1 MLILLILKYDSKM
14 KLNELTK
21 YVSLNILSLLGY
33 ICFFITLYTFVFAL
47 PQANNLDSINNDW
60 NGLKH
65 TYDDVLIPYFYYSI
79 IHLSVSLFLVIGA
92 IIEYVLYKKGIIKRI
107 QFLDVTDKLKSVLF
121 WIGILFV
128 PISVYLVVI
137 FYIFLKIYGI

>member
-1 MLILLILKYDSKM
+1 M

-21 YVSLNILSLLGY
+21 YVSLNLLSLLGY
-33 ICFFITLYTFVFAL
+33 ICFFITLYTFLFAL

-92 IIEYVLYKKGIIKRI
+92 IIVNV
-107 QFLDVTDKLKSVLF
+107 QN
-121 WIGILFV
+121 
-128 PISVYLVVI
+128 ISV
-137 FYIFLKIYGI
+137 FLKFFLFYTILNILWQD